1 VNAIT
6 YVGIPGKVAYTTF
19 KKNVDVPAGRKF
31 DGGASR
37 FPLVAY
43 RARAQPHAWLK
54 R

>member
-1 VNAIT
+1 MNAIT

-19 KKNVDVPAGRKF
+19 KEKVDVPAGRRF
-31 DGGASR
+31 DDGASR

-43 RARAQPHAWLK
+43 RARAHPHAWLK